1 MAAVNVTSVVPGNC
15 EVEFTAPFSF
25 TIEYECL
32 YPLESDLEWKMT
44 YVGSADDDSQDQLL
58 DSVLVGPVLQ
68 GNYKFVFEGN
78 APDHNKINEEDI
90 LGVTVV
96 LLTCSYK
103 GKEFIRIGYYV
114 NNDYSDEELKENPPS
129 KPNIPAITRTL
140 LADHPRV
147 TRFPIDFDNYALPQS
162 AATAIEVIEDIVAQ
176 DHENFMDVEDDYARD
191 IMDTNDHM
199 MMKTECA

>member
-1 MAAVNVTSVVPGNC
+1 MAAVNVISVVPGNC

-44 YVGSADDDSQDQLL
+44 YVGSAGDYSQDQLL

-96 LLTCSYK
+96 YLTCSYK
-103 GKEFIRIGYYV
+103 GKEFIHIGYYL

-140 LADHPRV
+140 LLADPPRV
-147 TRFPIDFDNYALPQS
+147 TRFPIDFDNYALLALPQS
-162 AATAIEVIEDIVAQ
+162 AATAIEDIAQ
-176 DHENFMDVEDDYARD
+176 DHENVMDYVEDDYARD
-191 IMDTNDHM
+191 IMD
-199 MMKTECA
+199 